1 MADSLDNARPLL
13 PLPADTDYRV
23 MPRVR
28 EQDRERRFDSLF
40 QEQEENRKKPEREPE
55 QAEVV
60 QGTAKVDTFERH
72 DGEHL
77 SSPRDRQENTKGPLG
92 QNVDISA

>member
-1 MADSLDNARPLL
+1 MPDSLDNARPLA

-40 QEQEENRKKPEREPE
+40 QEQQGNRKKPERELE
-55 QAEVV
+55 QTAPV
-60 QGTAKVDTFERH
+60 QLDTFERH
-72 DGEHL
+72 DAAPLTSQGDTGKESKSH
-77 SSPRDRQENTKGPLG
+77 LG
-92 QNVDISA
+92 QNLDISA